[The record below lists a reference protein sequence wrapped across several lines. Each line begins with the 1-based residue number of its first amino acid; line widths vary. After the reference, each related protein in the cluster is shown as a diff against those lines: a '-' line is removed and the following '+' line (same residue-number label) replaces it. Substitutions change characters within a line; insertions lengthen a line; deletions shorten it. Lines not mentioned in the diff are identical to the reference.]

1 MNEIEFADCY
11 TGRQITKLDIVKT
24 EHDLIS
30 DYIDRAHRC
39 IEDGVTIK
47 TEDMVRY
54 IDGIRTMAEA
64 LMDILNE
71 DTALDNLLNRG
82 LGLPPDDNY

>member
-1 MNEIEFADCY
+1 MNEIEFVDCHAE
-11 TGRQITKLDIVKT
+11 RQITKLDIVKT

-30 DYIDRAHRC
+30 DYIERANRC
-39 IEDGVTIK
+39 IADGVSIR

-64 LMDILNE
+64 LMDILQEE
-71 DTALDNLLNRG
+71 DALYNLLNRG
-82 LGLPPDDNY
+82 IGLPPEDD